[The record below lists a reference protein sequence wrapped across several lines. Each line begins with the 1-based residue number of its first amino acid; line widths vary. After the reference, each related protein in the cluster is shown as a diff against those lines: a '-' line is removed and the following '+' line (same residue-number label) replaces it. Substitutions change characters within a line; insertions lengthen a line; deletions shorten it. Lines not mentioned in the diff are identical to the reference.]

1 MIPLPRPSLPPG
13 ACQSCGLLHSATVP
27 CEAVHRPY
35 TWIPT
40 LPLEVM
46 WSKPAFPPPPPIG
59 NDDQDDGS

>member
-27 CEAVHRPY
+27 CEAAHQPY

-40 LPLEVM
+40 LPDVL
-46 WSKPAFPPPPPIG
+46 WTKPAFPPPPAG
-59 NDDQDDGS
+59 NDGEDDGS